1 MKKVY
6 VLLLVVFF
14 IQLIF
19 GAVFYVKSEIE
30 YVKLLVP
37 SVDNIS
43 SPVNQVAFSIYGKDD
58 VVMYRKYYMRSE
70 AIPADYGMKN
80 LMDILDIYLSEMYS
94 SASRDGIERWKLF
107 ILNRQGINPFS
118 LEGAAFSYYTDALIK
133 DKKLRGFRKE
143 LLRWYTIDKLNK
155 KYSKQGLTRILLNS
169 PSFAENVYGISAAC
183 RYYFSKSIKESTLLE
198 RAYLTA
204 MLSPAGKQ
212 LDIIDDYQEIDR
224 TARNIVYRLYE
235 NNKISL
241 EEMQASMQ
249 ERVRIEIDNPKMIEP
264 SYVHAVL
271 RQLSK
276 INVVSSNLGKEDIAV
291 YTGYNKRASDTARLV
306 MDDYLKDK
314 DSKLQSAFVLL
325 NKETQEVEVAL
336 GSRLYDTPVNRALT
350 MSRQM
355 ASTFKP
361 IVYLGAFEKG
371 FRPSDQIVDKQY
383 SFATKDYMYLPRNY
397 GGRFMGKIPIRYGFI
412 YSLNNATVR
421 LGELAGIKYI
431 RDLSVRLGMNN
442 NVKPFYAMTLG
453 AFPATPLTVATIYAG
468 IGNGGKRVY
477 PMLISRIRVGK
488 KEYSMVK
495 KQNRVVSES
504 SAYQALYI
512 MQAVT
517 KSGTGRHIGL
527 LPGTAS
533 KTGTSNEVRDAW
545 TAAIFDKYSAAAWV
559 GYDNMTPIGLSGSG
573 GSIAGPIVAGFQ
585 RKYYPAGT
593 VFTFN
598 KPDNV
603 VLKRVN
609 KKTGYLTTKNNKD
622 TYIEAYKKG
631 NLPRVEQ

>member
-1 MKKVY
+1 MKKLY
-6 VLLLVVFF
+6 VLFIFVFL
-14 IQLIF
+14 IQLIL
-19 GAVFYVKSEIE
+19 GAVFYIKSEVD

-43 SPVNQVAFSIYGKDD
+43 SPVNQVAFTIYGKDD
-58 VVMYRKYYMRSE
+58 VVMYRKYYTRSE
-70 AIPADYGMKN
+70 AIPADYSMKN
-80 LMDILDIYLSEMYS
+80 LMDILDIYLEEMYS

-133 DKKLRGFRKE
+133 DKKLKGFRKE

-169 PSFAENVYGISAAC
+169 PAFAENVYGISAAC
-183 RYYFSKSIKESTLLE
+183 RYYFSKSIKEASLLE
-198 RAYLTA
+198 VAYLTA
-204 MLSPAGKQ
+204 MISPAGRP

-224 TARNIVYRLYE
+224 TARNIVYKLYE
-235 NNKISL
+235 NNKISS
-241 EEMQASMQ
+241 EELSKAMQ
-249 ERVRIEIDNPKMIEP
+249 EKVRIVMDNQKIVEP

-271 RQLSK
+271 RELSK
-276 INVVSSNLGKEDIAV
+276 NKAVSESLGKEDIAV
-291 YTGYNKRASDTARLV
+291 FTGYNKKASDTARV
-306 MDDYLKDK
+306 VINDYFKNKDD
-314 DSKLQSAFVLL
+314 KLQCAFVLL
-325 NKETQEVEVAL
+325 NKETQEVEVAI

-371 FRPSDQIVDKQY
+371 FRPSDQIIDKQY
-383 SFATKDYMYLPRNY
+383 SFVTKDYLYLPRNY
-397 GGRFMGKIPIRYGFI
+397 GGKFMGKIPIRYGFI

-431 RDLSVRLGMNN
+431 RDLSVKLGMND

-453 AFPATPLTVATIYAG
+453 AFPATPLTVASIYAG
-468 IGNGGKRVY
+468 IGSGGLRVY
-477 PMLISRIRVGK
+477 PMLVSRVRIGSKTYNYAK
-488 KEYSMVK
+488 KR
-495 KQNRVVSES
+495 NRVVSES
-504 SAYQALYI
+504 SAYQTLYI

-517 KSGTGRHIGL
+517 KSGTGKHIGL
-527 LPGTAS
+527 LSGTAS
-533 KTGTSNEVRDAW
+533 KTGTSNKVRDAW

-559 GYDNMTPIGLSGSG
+559 GYDNMTPVRLSGSG
-573 GSIAGPIVAGFQ
+573 GSIAGPIIAGFQ

-609 KKTGYLTTKNNKD
+609 KKTGYLTTRNNKD

-631 NLPRVEQ
+631 NLPRMER